1 MTMLDI
7 RIPIG
12 LMFSILG
19 VILVVFGLVSGQ
31 RIYVVHSFK
40 INVNLAW
47 GCVLLAFGIFMLMM
61 AYVASQRAKKETT
74 RSHRH
79 CP

>member
-1 MTMLDI
+1 MLDI

-19 VILVVFGLVSGQ
+19 AILAVFGRFSDPQ
-31 RIYVVHSFK
+31 IYVVHSFGK
-40 INVNLAW
+40 NVNLAW

-61 AYVASQRAKKETT
+61 AYVGSQRARKRKG
-74 RSHRH
+74 SK
-79 CP
+79 

>member
-12 LMFSILG
+12 LMFTILG
-19 VILVVFGLVSGQ
+19 VILVVFGIVSWYTD
-31 RIYVVHSFK
+31 RAIYVVHSFK

-61 AYVASQRAKKETT
+61 AYVASQRAKKQND
-74 RSHRH
+74 SK
-79 CP
+79 

>member
-1 MTMLDI
+1 MLDI

-19 VILVVFGLVSGQ
+19 AILAVFGIVSWYTN
-31 RIYVVHSFK
+31 RTIYVVHSFK

-47 GCVLLAFGIFMLMM
+47 GCVLLAFGIFMLIL
-61 AYVASQRAKKETT
+61 AYVGSQRAKK
-74 RSHRH
+74 RKDSK
-79 CP
+79 

>member
-1 MTMLDI
+1 MLDI

-19 VILVVFGLVSGQ
+19 AILAVYGLVSDPK
-31 RIYVVHSFK
+31 IYVVHSFVR
-40 INVNLAW
+40 NVNLAW

-61 AYVASQRAKKETT
+61 AYVASKRSKK
-74 RSHRH
+74 RNDSK
-79 CP
+79 